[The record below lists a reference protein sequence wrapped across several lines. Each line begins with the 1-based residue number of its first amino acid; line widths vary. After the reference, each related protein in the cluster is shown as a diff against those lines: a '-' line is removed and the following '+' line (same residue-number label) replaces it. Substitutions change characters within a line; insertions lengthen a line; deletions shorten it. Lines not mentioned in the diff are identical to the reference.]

1 MIPFPVNLNLRDCRA
16 VIVGGGSV
24 AARKCLLLLDAGA
37 RITVIAPRLDPLL
50 EELAAEEKIACHSRP
65 YATGDLAGAI
75 LAFAAT
81 NDPAVNRTVGEDAKA
96 LGILVDITSAPEH
109 GSFTT
114 PAAFRRGDLLIT
126 VATGGESPALARRIR
141 DELAQ
146 QFGPEYAKTLA
157 ILGAVREKLLTVRN
171 NRTYNRTI
179 LRALADTDLPGLVR
193 RGEYEAIDRLL
204 MTHAGP
210 GFTLAALGMRPE
222 DPP

>member
-1 MIPFPVNLNLRDCRA
+1 MAQFPVNLNVRDRQA
-16 VIVGGGSV
+16 VIVGGGAV
-24 AARKCLLLLDAGA
+24 AARKCLLLVEAGA
-37 RITVIAPRLDPLL
+37 RVTVIAPDLDPRL
-50 EELAAEEKIACHSRP
+50 EKLRGEGQVACHTRT
-65 YATGDLAGAI
+65 YREGDLAGAFI
-75 LAFAAT
+75 AFAAT
-81 NDPAVNRTVGEDAKA
+81 DDPAVNRAVAAEAQSR
-96 LGILVDITSAPEH
+96 GILADITDAPEH

-114 PAAFRRGDLLIT
+114 PAAFHRGDLLIT
-126 VATGGESPALARRIR
+126 VSTGGRSPALARRISAG
-141 DELAQ
+141 LAR

-179 LRALADTDLPGLVR
+179 LRALADADLPGLVR

-210 GFTLAALGMRPE
+210 DFTLAALGMRPK

>member
-1 MIPFPVNLNLRDCRA
+1 MAPFPVNLNVRDRQA

-24 AARKCLLLLDAGA
+24 AARKCLLLLEAGA
-37 RITVIAPRLDPLL
+37 RITVVASRLDPLL
-50 EELAAEEKIACHSRP
+50 EELRAEGRIACHTRP
-65 YATGDLAGAI
+65 YAAGDLVGAF

-81 NDPAVNRTVGEDAKA
+81 DDPAVNRAVAEDAQA
-96 LGILVDITSAPEH
+96 LGILVDITGAPEY

-126 VATGGESPALARRIR
+126 VSTGGKSPALARRISR
-141 DELAQ
+141 ELAR
-146 QFGPEYAKTLA
+146 QFGPEHAKTLA

-179 LRALADTDLPGLVR
+179 LRALADADLPGLVR

-210 GFTLAALGMRPE
+210 GFTLAALGVRAE